1 MSLKTTF
8 GTNQKAEREGAW
20 IEICSNADGSIA
32 RIKIARAGRRNKA
45 YTKAMEKETR
55 PYRAILNDLDTK
67 TDDKIT
73 NTVLVSAI
81 ILDWEHMQV
90 DEGTDL
96 PFTKEN
102 ALQVLTQFP
111 DLADLINR
119 KAWEAETFRAEQLE
133 DEAKN

>member
-1 MSLKTTF
+1 MSLKASF

-20 IEICSNADGSIA
+20 LEVCSNTDGSVT

-55 PYRAILNDLDTK
+55 PYRAILNDLDAK

-73 NTVLVSAI
+73 NTVLVNAI
-81 ILDWEHMQV
+81 ILDWENMQV
-90 DEGTDL
+90 EEGVNM

-111 DLADLINR
+111 DLADLVNR